1 MQNLMALF
9 IFSCFRL
16 ETPFLGKFG
25 LKNQTCQ
32 FKLKFG
38 TWTNSKMQNS
48 MFTFSVL
55 DRKHTFRVNL
65 VQKIKIV
72 SLS

>member
-1 MQNLMALF
+1 MALLH
-9 IFSCFRL
+9 IFCFRP

-25 LKNQTCQ
+25 PKDQNRQ

-38 TWTNSKMQNS
+38 NKTISNVQNS
-48 MFTFSVL
+48 MVVFTFSVL
-55 DRKHTFRVNL
+55 DRKHPFLANV

-72 SLS
+72 NLS